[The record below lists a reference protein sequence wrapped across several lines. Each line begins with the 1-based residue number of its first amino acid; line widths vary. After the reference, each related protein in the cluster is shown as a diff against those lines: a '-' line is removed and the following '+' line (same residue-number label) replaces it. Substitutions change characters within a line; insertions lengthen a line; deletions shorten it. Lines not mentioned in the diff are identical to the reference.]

1 MFVEAISEE
10 IPKHSIA
17 HDVLDNQNDEQALLT
32 MHIYDQGVRRSVI
45 LRENDTRAQ

>member
-17 HDVLDNQNDEQALLT
+17 HDVLDDQNDEEALLT
-32 MHIYDQGVRRSVI
+32 MHNYDRSVCRSVI